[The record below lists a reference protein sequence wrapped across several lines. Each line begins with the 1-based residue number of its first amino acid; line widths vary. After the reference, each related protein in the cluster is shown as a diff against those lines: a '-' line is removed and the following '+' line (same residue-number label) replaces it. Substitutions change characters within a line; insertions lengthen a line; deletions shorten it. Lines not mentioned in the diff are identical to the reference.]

1 MIAKDVN
8 CAVRRCACLH
18 CSPAKTPGDPEN
30 KERKEGTGGPVSCF
44 GRTPFSSWSI
54 ESLAGEPTCGI
65 AEGPSEVRLAARCRA
80 RRQVTLRHLVCHGLP
95 ACLPS

>member
-54 ESLAGEPTCGI
+54 ESLAGELTCGI